1 MFSCTVE
8 YSPIYRR
15 ACLQRLWSINRIPI
29 DLCPPYLFFS
39 ETKLLF
45 LACLIK
51 TKVQIFRIKINA
63 LTKHEAV
70 NPSLLWNKIRPCSST
85 EIISPT
91 LRLLKFRKTYC
102 FRWQPWIT
110 RVHEKEFNT
119 LVIYP
124 VPSFQIDAV
133 GNWNGNSFTGILQL
147 KSPGSLLVYIGST
160 PSPGLFWRIS
170 QTITSKMS
178 RKPRLEWQRYE

>member
-1 MFSCTVE
+1 MHEAQNVAFALLGLYSACHADWITFASLDQTPSLVNHPNNTNQFGMFSCTVE
-8 YSPIYRR
+8 YSPIYCR
-15 ACLQRLWSINRIPI
+15 ACLQRLRSTVTP
-29 DLCPPYLFFS
+29 LSPYLFFS
-39 ETKLLF
+39 ETKLVF

-51 TKVQIFRIKINA
+51 IKVQIFRIKLNA

-70 NPSLLWNKIRPCSST
+70 NSSLLWNKIRPCSST

-91 LRLLKFRKTYC
+91 LRLLEIRKTYC

-110 RVHEKEFNT
+110 RVHDEEFNT

-133 GNWNGNSFTGILQL
+133 GN
-147 KSPGSLLVYIGST
+147 
-160 PSPGLFWRIS
+160 
-170 QTITSKMS
+170 
-178 RKPRLEWQRYE
+178 

>member
-1 MFSCTVE
+1 MPFWIKPLHWSNT
-8 YSPIYRR
+8 PIIRISLVCSVALLSIHR
-15 ACLQRLWSINRIPI
+15 STAVLVSKTLINRNPI
-29 DLCPPYLFFS
+29 DLCPPCLFFS
-39 ETKLLF
+39 ETNLLF
-45 LACLIK
+45 LACLIR

-91 LRLLKFRKTYC
+91 LRLLEIRKTYC

-110 RVHEKEFNT
+110 RVHEEEFHT

-124 VPSFQIDAV
+124 VPSLQIDAV
-133 GNWNGNSFTGILQL
+133 GN
-147 KSPGSLLVYIGST
+147 
-160 PSPGLFWRIS
+160 
-170 QTITSKMS
+170 
-178 RKPRLEWQRYE
+178 